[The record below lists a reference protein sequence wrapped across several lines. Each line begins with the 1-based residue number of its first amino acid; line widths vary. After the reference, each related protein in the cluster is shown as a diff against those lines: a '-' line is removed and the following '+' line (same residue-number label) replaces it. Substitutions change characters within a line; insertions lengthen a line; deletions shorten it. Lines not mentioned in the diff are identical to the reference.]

1 MRKDILASSLILLFI
16 GIVTISVAASIRAEV
31 IVSRDEVKEVTGSQ
45 LDKTASS
52 WSISGKFSKGR
63 KLRVVIQPGELWRGE
78 PAPGGYAY
86 LELPVSIYD
95 PQGGQTNVTFV
106 FTQSTNPFSQVDHL
120 QLDHVELEHKSS
132 GLTFEETDKRDIVNG
147 TEYYRD
153 LAAIVEF
160 DGTYKVTIFRAPGV
174 GDPPSIFK
182 LESLTVEWQH
192 PYLFAIVVGGCLI
205 FAALVLLWIGKIK
218 QTRFRGKV
226 KTSVKAKRK
235 M

>member
-1 MRKDILASSLILLFI
+1 MRKDLLASSLILLFI

-78 PAPGGYAY
+78 PAPGYAY
-86 LELPVSIYD
+86 LKLPVSIYD
-95 PQGGQTNVTFV
+95 PQGGQTNVTVV
-106 FTQSTNPFSQVDHL
+106 FTMPVDPYSNIYL
-120 QLDHVELEHKSS
+120 QFDHVELEHKSS
-132 GLTFEETDKRDIVNG
+132 GLTFEETDKIDTVNG
-147 TEYYRD
+147 TEYYND

-182 LESLTVEWQH
+182 LESLVVEWRY
-192 PYLFAIVVGGCLI
+192 PYLFAIVAGGCLI
-205 FAALVLLWIGKIK
+205 FAALLLLIWTWKIK
-218 QTRFRGKV
+218 QPKSKSRKV
-226 KTSVKAKRK
+226 RTSIKRK
-235 M
+235 